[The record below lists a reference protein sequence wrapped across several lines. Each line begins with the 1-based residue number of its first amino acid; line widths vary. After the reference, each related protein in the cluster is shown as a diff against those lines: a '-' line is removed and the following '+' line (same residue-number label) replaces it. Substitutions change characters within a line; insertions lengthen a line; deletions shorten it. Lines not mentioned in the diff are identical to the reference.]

1 MDPSSDLPE
10 VAAVRRFN
18 RLYTKTIGVLDE
30 GYLDS
35 PFSLTE
41 SRILYELG
49 QSQRKTASDLAQEL
63 GLDPG
68 YLSRILRG
76 FEHQELIEKTRSETD
91 GRQYD
96 LALTGKGREAFARL
110 NEGSVAKVSR
120 LLEELGSAA
129 RREVVGAMGAIE
141 QVLSPAPAARTYVLR
156 SHQAG
161 DLGWIAH
168 RHCVLYAREYGWGEK
183 FEALVAGVVAAFG
196 KSNDPQREHCWI
208 AERDGRPVGSI
219 VLVAT
224 SAPATAQLRMLL
236 VEPEERGSGVGRR
249 LVDECLRFA
258 RQAGYTRVTLWTH
271 EVLTAARKIYVRA
284 GFKLIHSEVHNE
296 FGPDVA
302 SETWERD
309 L

>member
-1 MDPSSDLPE
+1 MAQASDLPDID
-10 VAAVRRFN
+10 AVRRFN

-35 PFSLTE
+35 PFSLAE

-49 QSQRKTASDLAQEL
+49 QSRGATASELAHEL

-76 FEHQELIEKTRSETD
+76 FERRELIEKARSETD
-91 GRQYD
+91 GRQYL
-96 LALTGKGREAFARL
+96 LALTGKGREAFSQL
-110 NEGSVAKVSR
+110 NERSAHKVSR
-120 LLEELGSAA
+120 LLDELGSNA
-129 RREVVGAMGAIE
+129 RRDVVDAMGAIE
-141 QVLSPAPAARTYVLR
+141 QALLPAPAARTYVLR

-168 RHCVLYAREYGWGEK
+168 RHGVLYAREYGWGER
-183 FEALVAGVVAAFG
+183 FEALVAGVVASFG
-196 KSNDPQREHCWI
+196 KSHDPRREHCWI

-219 VLVAT
+219 MLVAD
-224 SAPATAQLRMLL
+224 SLSVARLRMLL
-236 VEPEERGSGVGRR
+236 VEPEERGSGIGRR

-258 RQAGYTRVTLWTH
+258 RQAGYAKATLWTH

-296 FGPDVA
+296 FGPDVMG
-302 SETWERD
+302 ETWERD